1 MANYK
6 YMMSAGDVAKELG
19 CSKSYAYKVV
29 RELNGEL
36 SKLGYITIAGHVPR
50 TFWETKMYGYRQ
62 PEK

>member
-6 YMMSAGDVAKELG
+6 YMVSASDVAKELG
-19 CSKSYAYKVV
+19 CSNSYAYKVV

-62 PEK
+62 SEK

>member
-36 SKLGYITIAGHVPR
+36 SKAGYITIAGHILR
-50 TFWETKMYGYRQ
+50 SFRETKMYGYKQ
-62 PEK
+62 SKK

>member
-29 RELNGEL
+29 R
-36 SKLGYITIAGHVPR
+36 
-50 TFWETKMYGYRQ
+50 
-62 PEK
+62 

>member
-19 CSKSYAYKVV
+19 SSKSYAYKVV

-50 TFWETKMYGYRQ
+50 SFWKKKMYGYSQ
-62 PEK
+62 TEK

>member
-6 YMMSAGDVAKELG
+6 YVMSAGDVAKELG

-36 SKLGYITIAGHVPR
+36 SKLGYITIAGHIPSVVV
-50 TFWETKMYGYRQ
+50 Y
-62 PEK
+62 

>member
-36 SKLGYITIAGHVPR
+36 SKLGYITIAGHFPR